1 MKIAVSSTGQS
12 KEDLLDRRFGR
23 CDYFQ
28 IFDTET
34 KQYNVLVNDGV
45 SAEGGAGIAAASQ
58 MLKENVNILI
68 TGNLGPNAFELLEK
82 SGIKLYSCEVLPVFR
97 AIELFQKNQLSE
109 ITLAGKAHH
118 GMH

>member
-1 MKIAVSSTGQS
+1 MKIAVSSTGQN
-12 KEDLLDRRFGR
+12 KESLLDRRFGR

-34 KQYNVLVNDGV
+34 KQYDVIVNNGV

-58 MLKENVNILI
+58 AIEENVSIVI

-82 SGIKLYSCEVLPVFR
+82 SGIKSYSCEALPVFQT
-97 AIELFQKNQLSE
+97 IDLFQENQLSE
-109 ITLAGKAHH
+109 IVFAGKSHH